1 MISRE
6 KKKHFIPGLFALT
19 LIFSLIAMP
28 VSTVAAQDGRGDPV
42 INEFVFNHTGTD
54 THEFVEILGA
64 VSTDYAGLT
73 IVEIEGDSAS
83 AGLIDDGIFDLGIT
97 DAAGYWTTGYLENLF
112 ENGTVTLLLVENF
125 TGSVGDDL
133 DTDNDCVLDSTPWD
147 RVVDDIAVYD
157 GGSSDCTYAGTVLA
171 GGFDGNSYTPGGAS
185 RIPNG
190 TDTNTAADWMR
201 NDWDGAGFPGWSGS
215 PSYGEAYNTAGSEN
229 VAVPESSETCGDEYI
244 PIYDIQG
251 DGDESPIVGEVVST
265 EGVVTGEFQ
274 GSDQLKGFFVQD
286 AVGDGNPATS
296 DGIFVYYNDLPVK
309 VGDSVRVRGTVRE
322 YYGKTQLSYVSDMLT
337 CGVGFSVAPTP
348 ASMPVAEVSDL
359 EPLEGMLITFPQ
371 ALYAS
376 DVYNVHRYGE
386 VVISANNRQFT
397 PTNYM
402 APGPDAGDSNGN
414 SVADVNETGRLT
426 LDDGSNSQFPDVV
439 PYIAADGTLR
449 MGDTVTNLTGNLD
462 YSYSIYRMQPTAPVI
477 FERVNHRTSAPDDVG
492 SIPGVIKVATFNL
505 WNYWTTI
512 DDGENNARGAD
523 SDVEFE
529 RQKAK
534 TVPAILEIG
543 ADIIGLQELE
553 NNGDVAVAS
562 LVEALNAATAPGTWN
577 YVLEPPGVAGTNAI
591 KVSIIYQTAKVT
603 PVGDSIA
610 DDDPIYDRPPVAQT
624 FDASGE
630 IFTVVS
636 NHFKSK
642 GCYDETGLDE
652 DQGDG
657 QSCYNYKRTLQ
668 AEAMLTFAD
677 ELIAASGD
685 NDLVVVGDYN
695 SYAMEDP
702 IVKMETGLLNLSDM
716 YTQAGDDYSYVF
728 YGQAGQLDYIF
739 TSDELAA
746 RVTGLDIWHMSADEP
761 RVLDYNDEVIDPGET
776 YRDFSHDYLYVQD
789 QYRSSDHDAVIAGF
803 CEAVP
808 PELDVE
814 VASTSLARPNIDFKL
829 VEMSVTAT
837 DNADPNPTIELVSVT
852 TDMPNWP
859 PLPGTVAPIIPID
872 EFTFLLKWRHWPWA
886 GDAPV
891 YTITYRA
898 TDACGNATEVSVD
911 VTAEPLEYQE
921 YLAEFAAIDGNSLI
935 YLPMLKK

>member
-1 MISRE
+1 
-6 KKKHFIPGLFALT
+6 
-19 LIFSLIAMP
+19 
-28 VSTVAAQDGRGDPV
+28 
-42 INEFVFNHTGTD
+42 
-54 THEFVEILGA
+54 
-64 VSTDYAGLT
+64 
-73 IVEIEGDSAS
+73 
-83 AGLIDDGIFDLGIT
+83 
-97 DAAGYWTTGYLENLF
+97 
-112 ENGTVTLLLVENF
+112 
-125 TGSVGDDL
+125 
-133 DTDNDCVLDSTPWD
+133 
-147 RVVDDIAVYD
+147 
-157 GGSSDCTYAGTVLA
+157 
-171 GGFDGNSYTPGGAS
+171 
-185 RIPNG
+185 
-190 TDTNTAADWMR
+190 
-201 NDWDGAGFPGWSGS
+201 
-215 PSYGEAYNTAGSEN
+215 
-229 VAVPESSETCGDEYI
+229 
-244 PIYDIQG
+244 
-251 DGDESPIVGEVVST
+251 
-265 EGVVTGEFQ
+265 
-274 GSDQLKGFFVQD
+274 
-286 AVGDGNPATS
+286 
-296 DGIFVYYNDLPVK
+296 
-309 VGDSVRVRGTVRE
+309 
-322 YYGKTQLSYVSDMLT
+322 
-337 CGVGFSVAPTP
+337 
-348 ASMPVAEVSDL
+348 MPVAEVSDW
-359 EPLEGMLITFPQ
+359 EPLEGMLITFLQ

-376 DVYNVHRYGE
+376 DVYSVHRYGE

-439 PYIAADGTLR
+439 PYIAPDGTLR

-477 FERVNHRTSAPDDVG
+477 FERVNDRTSAPDDVG

-534 TVPAILEIG
+534 TVPAILELG

-702 IVKMETGLLNLSDM
+702 IVKLETGLVNLSDM
-716 YTQAGDDYSYVF
+716 YTQAGDVYSYVF
-728 YGQAGQLDYIF
+728 FGQAGQLDYIF
-739 TSDELAA
+739 TSGELAP

-761 RVLDYNDEVIDPGET
+761 RVLDYNDEVIDPGE
-776 YRDFSHDYLYVQD
+776 YYGDFSQDYLYVED